1 MCLQQDT
8 LLTLSPVWIEELPL
22 SLHVNVQ
29 DVNGGVV
36 QPFAVQLTLPGTS
49 RQQMRSRVET
59 CIHMCYIDT
68 SRNNHTANEA
78 KGGDV
83 HTHVLRRHFS
93 EMRPRVKT
101 YTHMY

>member
-1 MCLQQDT
+1 MCLHQDT
-8 LLTLSPVWIEELPL
+8 LLTLSPVWVEELPL

-36 QPFAVQLTLPGTS
+36 QPFAVQLTLPGTT

-59 CIHMCYIDT
+59 CIHMCYGDT

-78 KGGDV
+78 KGQDI
-83 HTHVLRRHFS
+83 HTHVLS
-93 EMRPRVKT
+93 
-101 YTHMY
+101 